1 MTDLNTL
8 DELIDICKTNN
19 IPYIGT
25 KKKPYSVTTLIKII
39 KAYKL
44 KDNSIK
50 EDNIDSSIDSIS
62 NKLNMIDLFAGTGA
76 FSLAFNS
83 TNSVNIVFSNDM
95 CTSSKKIYDENFEH
109 KLTLKNLNDINVED
123 IPPHDILTGGF
134 PCQPFSIAGLQEGFK
149 DERSNVFWK
158 ILSII
163 DYHKPRCV
171 ILENVKNIL
180 SHDNGET
187 FNTIKCN
194 LENKGYYIRFKV
206 LNTADITGIPQHRE
220 RIYIVCLKSKN
231 VFDKFSLDFPKIE
244 KKKTSS
250 FFEDNILSKYYYTDK
265 SSTWTLIKDNV
276 IKKDTIYQYRRV
288 YVREN
293 KSNECPTLTAN
304 MGSGG
309 HNVPIILDD
318 KGVRKLTPRECF
330 NLQGFPSTYKLPN
343 LCDSNLYKL
352 AGNAVSV
359 PVVNL
364 IANRIIPLLLEE

>member
-50 EDNIDSSIDSIS
+50 EENIDSSIDSIS

-163 DYHKPRCV
+163 DLPK
-171 ILENVKNIL
+171 L
-180 SHDNGET
+180 
-187 FNTIKCN
+187 F
-194 LENKGYYIRFKV
+194 F
-206 LNTADITGIPQHRE
+206 
-220 RIYIVCLKSKN
+220 LK
-231 VFDKFSLDFPKIE
+231 
-244 KKKTSS
+244 
-250 FFEDNILSKYYYTDK
+250 
-265 SSTWTLIKDNV
+265 
-276 IKKDTIYQYRRV
+276 
-288 YVREN
+288 
-293 KSNECPTLTAN
+293 
-304 MGSGG
+304 
-309 HNVPIILDD
+309 
-318 KGVRKLTPRECF
+318 
-330 NLQGFPSTYKLPN
+330 
-343 LCDSNLYKL
+343 
-352 AGNAVSV
+352 AVG
-359 PVVNL
+359 
-364 IANRIIPLLLEE
+364 